1 MKKAIFLLVLLGNI
15 WLWRIFFSS
24 PLVAILLLTVTSV
37 LFFYL
42 HGHAVLKIIFWI
54 LFSALLAVQI
64 GTTTSMSLTS
74 LSNDEI
80 RIRDMRL
87 REYPLVSIHLGTK
100 AIWIPIAH
108 WFEGRAESIAF
119 FRMMRNFSEAIDPN
133 VYFFA
138 NHPRERIGT
147 VEFEKFPYIFLPFFL
162 YGIFCL
168 AKKDRKIIFCSFIIP
183 VIAIS
188 FMGPSN
194 KFGTIALFPFIVVV
208 AAMGLY
214 SFFEFLTKKYK
225 ISKMKFVA
233 AGMGVFLLVLA
244 QTLAYALY

>member
-24 PLVAILLLTVTSV
+24 PLVAILLLTVTSS

-42 HGHAVLKIIFWI
+42 QGHAVLKIIFWI

-64 GTTTSMSLTS
+64 GTTTRMSLTS
-74 LSNDEI
+74 FSNDEI

-87 REYPLVSIHLGTK
+87 REYPPIYFL
-100 AIWIPIAH
+100 PIAH

-119 FRMMRNFSEAIDPN
+119 FRVMRNFSEAIDPN

-138 NHPRERIGT
+138 SHPRERVGT

-168 AKKDRKIIFCSFIIP
+168 AKRDKRIIFYSFIIP

-188 FMGPSN
+188 FVGPSN

-214 SFFEFLTKKYK
+214 SFFEFVTKKYK